1 VLDINSI
8 IGYNKGMKL
17 KSLKGYIVEEKN
29 THMEHLEDLIFNEG
43 SAGTKKAINFI
54 KDLRDMLAGHSA
66 SKITATVKWDGAPAI
81 FAGIDPRDGKFF
93 IAKKGVFNKEPKIY
107 KTNKEIDADTTGD
120 LAVKFKVALAE
131 LKKLGIKSGVY
142 QGDLMFTK
150 SDLKKETIEGQNYI
164 TFHPNTIVYAVPEN
178 SDLANKIKQA
188 KIGVVWHTTYTG
200 DSFETMKAS
209 FGKSIVQ
216 HLTPVS
222 SVWMDDANYKDYSGT
237 ATFTAAE
244 TTVLN
249 GLITKIQAKFNN
261 IKAEAIDAIS
271 DNEELLLQIK
281 TYNNTKIRSGE
292 GFVDTKSHV
301 KGLFDYIHTKLEPKQ
316 KTEKGK
322 AAGEEKR
329 KAVLRYFSEHNPQD
343 IQDIFDLVNLMTEA
357 KDMIVAKM
365 NQAGHISTFLKTTN
379 GFKTTGVE
387 GFVAIDHLKGGAVKV
402 INRMEF
408 SRSNFSA
415 DIIKGWQR

>member
-1 VLDINSI
+1 
-8 IGYNKGMKL
+8 MKL

-54 KDLRDMLAGHSA
+54 KDLRDMLAGHST

-178 SDLANKIKQA
+178 SDLATKIKQA

-271 DNEELLLQIK
+271 ENEELLLQIK

-301 KGLFDYIHTKLEPKQ
+301 KGLFDYIHAKLEPKQ

-343 IQDIFDLVNLMTEA
+343 IQAIFDLVNLMTEA

>member
-1 VLDINSI
+1 
-8 IGYNKGMKL
+8 MKL
-17 KSLKGYIVEEKN
+17 KSLKGYLVEEKN

-43 SAGTKKAINFI
+43 SVGTRKAIDFI
-54 KDLRDMLAGHSA
+54 KDLRDMLAGHSTT
-66 SKITATVKWDGAPAI
+66 KVTATVKWDGAPAI

-120 LAVKFKVALAE
+120 LAAKFKVALAE

-150 SDLKKETIEGQNYI
+150 SDLKKETIDGQNYI
-164 TFHPNTIVYAVPEN
+164 TFHPNTIVYAVPET
-178 SDLANKIKQA
+178 SELATKIKQA

-216 HLTPVS
+216 HLTPNS

-237 ATFTAAE
+237 ATFTAEE
-244 TTVLN
+244 TSVLN
-249 GLITKIQAKFNN
+249 GLINKIQSKFNG
-261 IKAEAIDAIS
+261 IKHEAIDAIS
-271 DNEELLLQIK
+271 KNEELLLQIK

-292 GFVDTKSHV
+292 GFSDTKAHV
-301 KGLFDYIHTKLEPKQ
+301 KGLFDYIHAKLEPKQ

-329 KAVLRYFSEHNPQD
+329 KAVLKYFSEHNPQD
-343 IQDIFDLVNLMTEA
+343 IQDIFDLANIMTAA
-357 KDMIVAKM
+357 KEMIVAKM